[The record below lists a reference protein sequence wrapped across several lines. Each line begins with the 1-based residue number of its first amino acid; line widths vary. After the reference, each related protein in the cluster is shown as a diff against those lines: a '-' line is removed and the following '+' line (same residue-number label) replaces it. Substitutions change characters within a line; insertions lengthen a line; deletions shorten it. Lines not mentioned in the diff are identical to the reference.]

1 MATFNMQEFNEILE
15 KCKDQSQQQ
24 KQDQVS
30 VLNLV
35 LLNINSCVFLL
46 WMLIYDE
53 SLDLWHDVKYLQTL
67 LQPFVYIQQ
76 IPGKQVRSKLGLAFN
91 FWLNIP
97 MDKLS
102 AISEIV
108 QMLHNSSL
116 L

>member
-1 MATFNMQEFNEILE
+1 MIGFYF
-15 KCKDQSQQQ
+15 K
-24 KQDQVS
+24 
-30 VLNLV
+30 
-35 LLNINSCVFLL
+35 
-46 WMLIYDE
+46 
-53 SLDLWHDVKYLQTL
+53 TL

-97 MDKLS
+97 IEKLA